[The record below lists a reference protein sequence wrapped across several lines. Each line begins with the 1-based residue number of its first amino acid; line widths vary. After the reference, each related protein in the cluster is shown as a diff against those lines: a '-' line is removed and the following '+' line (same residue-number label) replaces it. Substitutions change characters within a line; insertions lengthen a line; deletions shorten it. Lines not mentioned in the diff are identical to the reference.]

1 MRRLVVVEAR
11 GTPGFAD
18 RLRRAWDEGD
28 AVLPVDPRH
37 PAPGRA
43 RVLEAA
49 RPGEPVEEGDALVVA
64 FSGATGTP
72 KAVVLTHG
80 AVAASARPPAPAS
93 AWTRAATGGW
103 PALPLV
109 HVGGLSVV
117 TKALVTGTPLTIQ
130 DGFDP
135 AAVMAAATAGCT
147 LVSLVPAALRRIDPS
162 GFRAVVLGGSSMPPD
177 LPPQAVTTYGATE
190 TGSGVVY
197 EVPLD
202 GVEVRTVGGEIQ
214 VRGPMLLRGYRD
226 GTDPKDA
233 DGWYATGDAGA
244 WDPAA
249 GRLQVFGRTD
259 DLIITGGENVWPAR
273 WSGCSAPAPGWPRWR
288 SRAGPTPEWGQR
300 VVALVVPADPAD
312 PPPLA
317 ALAAQSGPSCRPTPP
332 PRAGA
337 GRVAPPHAARQDR
350 PGPAALT
357 ERLSR
362 ATVPARPAVDQGV
375 PGDPR
380 PEVAHEEQGRVGDV
394 DRLAQAP
401 QGHAGGDGLLGRL
414 PQGAGHVGLDQAG
427 TRWR

>member
-37 PAPGRA
+37 PAPDRA

-64 FSGATGTP
+64 TSGATGTP
-72 KAVVLTHG
+72 KAVVLTHD
-80 AVAASARPPAPAS
+80 AVAASARATS
-93 AWTRAATGGW
+93 ARLGVDPDRDRWLAC
-103 PALPLV
+103 LPLV

-117 TKALVTGTPLTIQ
+117 TRALVTGTPLTIH

-135 AAVMAAATAGCT
+135 AAVMAAAAAGCT

-162 GFRAVVLGGSSMPPD
+162 GFRAVVVGGSSMPPD

-197 EVPLD
+197 DGVPLD

-259 DLIITGGENVWPAR
+259 DLIITGGENVWPASVER
-273 WSGCSAPAPGWPRWR
+273 VLGTCPGVAEVAV
-288 SRAGPTPEWGQR
+288 AGRPDPEWGQR

-312 PPPLA
+312 PPALA
-317 ALAAQSGPSCRPTPP
+317 ALRDAVRAELPAYAAPRELVLVASLPHTPL
-332 PRAGA
+332 GKI
-337 GRVAPPHAARQDR
+337 AR
-350 PGPAALT
+350 
-357 ERLSR
+357 
-362 ATVPARPAVDQGV
+362 
-375 PGDPR
+375 
-380 PEVAHEEQGRVGDV
+380 
-394 DRLAQAP
+394 
-401 QGHAGGDGLLGRL
+401 GRL
-414 PQGAGHVGLDQAG
+414 
-427 TRWR
+427 R